1 MGDKSPKNLHKKEE
15 QKHEVKVEKVHEK
28 LVNAE
33 VQHHPHSGHPPT
45 EEEEKDPEL
54 AAKDEEVI

>member
-1 MGDKSPKNLHKKEE
+1 MGDKSPKNIHKQEE
-15 QKHEVKVEKVHEK
+15 QKLEAKEEKIHEK
-28 LVNAE
+28 AENAE

-45 EEEEKDPEL
+45 AEEEKDPEL

>member
-1 MGDKSPKNLHKKEE
+1 MGDKSPKNIHKKEE
-15 QKHEVKVEKVHEK
+15 QKHEEKVEKVHEK
-28 LVNAE
+28 QVNAE

-45 EEEEKDPEL
+45 EEELKDPEL